1 MSSAELAQL
10 ITLLRSNE
18 LDLTSSPQKARADF
32 SASIGAAPV
41 AADITFE
48 SGKLAGLPV
57 LASTT
62 PGARS
67 DQTLLYIHGGAFV
80 IGNPTDYRSLSG
92 ELGRATGVSTVSLDY
107 RLAPEHPFPAAV
119 DDCVAAYRAL
129 LEGGIKPADI
139 VLAGDSAGGGLVI
152 ATLVAA
158 RDAGLPMPA
167 GALTISPWVDLACT
181 GSSMQSK
188 IAADP
193 SITREGLLANAE
205 LYLQGKPLTT
215 PLASPLYADLRGLP
229 PVFVQVGTAEVLL
242 DDAIRLVGA
251 LGAADVPVHLSVWP
265 NMPHVWHIFGFML
278 SEGRD
283 ALTEAG
289 VFLTASLAH

>member
-1 MSSAELAQL
+1 MSSTELAQL

-62 PGARS
+62 PGART

-92 ELGRATGVSTVSLDY
+92 ELGRAAGVSAVSLDY

>member
-62 PGARS
+62 PGART

-107 RLAPEHPFPAAV
+107 RLAPEHPVPSAV
-119 DDCVAAYRAL
+119 DVCVAAYRAL

>member
-18 LDLTSSPQKARADF
+18 LDLTTSPQKARADF

-62 PGARS
+62 PGART

>member
-1 MSSAELAQL
+1 MSSTELAQL

-62 PGARS
+62 PGART

-80 IGNPTDYRSLSG
+80 IGNPTDYRSLSA
-92 ELGRATGVSTVSLDY
+92 ELGRAAGVSTVSLDY

>member
-18 LDLTSSPQKARADF
+18 LDLTSTPQKARADF

-62 PGARS
+62 PGART

-80 IGNPTDYRSLSG
+80 IGNPTDYRSLSA
-92 ELGRATGVSTVSLDY
+92 ELGRAAGVSAVSLDY

-152 ATLVAA
+152 STLVAA

-193 SITREGLLANAE
+193 SITREGLLANAA
-205 LYLQGKPLTT
+205 LYLQGQPLNTAQ
-215 PLASPLYADLRGLP
+215 ASPLYADLRGLP

-289 VFLTASLAH
+289 VFLTASLKT

>member
-18 LDLTSSPQKARADF
+18 LDLTSTPQKARADF

-62 PGARS
+62 PGART

-80 IGNPTDYRSLSG
+80 IGNPTDYRSLSA
-92 ELGRATGVSTVSLDY
+92 ELGRAAGVSAVSLDY

-152 ATLVAA
+152 STLVAA

-193 SITREGLLANAE
+193 SITREGLLANAA
-205 LYLQGKPLTT
+205 LYLQGQPLNTA
-215 PLASPLYADLRGLP
+215 LASPLYADLRGLP
-229 PVFVQVGTAEVLL
+229 PVFVQVGPAEVLL

-283 ALTEAG
+283 ARTDAG
-289 VFLTASLAH
+289 VFLTASLKT

>member
-1 MSSAELAQL
+1 MSSTELAQL

-48 SGKLAGLPV
+48 AGKLAGLPV

-62 PGARS
+62 PGART

-92 ELGRATGVSTVSLDY
+92 ELGRAAGVSTVSLDY

-181 GSSMQSK
+181 GNSMQSK

-242 DDAIRLVGA
+242 DDSIRLVGA